1 MRRIQTVLFP
11 VSLLLSAALFAQQ
24 APLPPPVAPPPGTAA
39 QQAPQILSPQDLNN
53 LVAPIALYPDPLLSQ
68 VLAASTYPLE
78 IIEAQQW
85 VRQAGNLRGQQLMDA
100 AKEQNWDPSVQALV
114 AFPDVLSL
122 LTRDIRWTRALG
134 DAFLA
139 QQGDVMNAV
148 QAMRASAQANGRLQ
162 SNPQQNVTVEQ
173 NPQYPDQQA
182 IDIQP
187 TNPDVIYPPQYDPGY
202 VWGPPQYGAYPDLL
216 YPNYGYGYYP
226 PVYLD
231 SYFGGFGGFG
241 FGWGWGFNWFNH
253 GLFVNSLFFNH
264 YGFRNGF
271 GNGYRGFGNGGYRNW
286 AHDPGHRQGIPYPNR
301 SVAGRFNGG
310 AYSGQ
315 SFRGGTQGFAN
326 QRSNT
331 GQGFRSFSGGQSQ
344 ARPSE
349 GFRSFSNGAQQR
361 NFGGGQSFRSAP
373 QQSFRSAPQQSFRSA
388 PQQFFRSAPQQS
400 FRGAPQQSF
409 RSAPAPQR
417 SFSGSGAPRGGGGG
431 GGFRGGGGGGGSRG
445 GGGGGSHGG
454 GGGGG
459 GHR

>member
-24 APLPPPVAPPPGTAA
+24 APLPPPVVP
-39 QQAPQILSPQDLNN
+39 QQAPQILPPQELNN
-53 LVAPIALYPDPLLSQ
+53 LVAPIALYPDPLLSE

-85 VRQAGNLRGQQLMDA
+85 LRQAGNLRGQQLMDA
-100 AKEQNWDPSVQALV
+100 AKEQNWDASVQALV

-139 QQGDVMNAV
+139 QQADVMNAV
-148 QAMRASAQANGRLQ
+148 QAMRSSARSNGRLQ
-162 SNPQQNVTVEQ
+162 STPQQNVTVEQ
-173 NPQYPDQQA
+173 NPDGQYPDQQA

-202 VWGPPQYGAYPDLL
+202 VWGPSAYGAYPDLL
-216 YPNYGYGYYP
+216 YPDYGYGYYP

-231 SYFGGFGGFG
+231 SFFGGFGGFG

-264 YGFRNGF
+264 YGFNGF
-271 GNGYRGFGNGGYRNW
+271 RGFGNGGFRNW

-301 SVAGRFNGG
+301 AVASRFSGG
-310 AYSGQ
+310 AAGQ
-315 SFRGGTQGFAN
+315 SFRGGAQAFAN

-331 GQGFRSFSGGQSQ
+331 GQGYRSFSNGQSQ
-344 ARPSE
+344 ARPSV
-349 GFRSFSNGAQQR
+349 GFRSFSNGGQQQR
-361 NFGGGQSFRSAP
+361 NSGGQSFRSAP
-373 QQSFRSAPQQSFRSA
+373 QQSFRAAPQQSFRSA
-388 PQQFFRSAPQQS
+388 APQQS
-400 FRGAPQQSF
+400 FRAAPQQSYRSAPQQSF

-417 SFSGSGAPRGGGGG
+417 SFSGGGGAPAAAVVAADFMEAVAVVDRTAAAVTDK
-431 GGFRGGGGGGGSRG
+431 RASP
-445 GGGGGSHGG
+445 SA
-454 GGGGG
+454 
-459 GHR
+459 